1 MKKCAVVT
9 GAASGIG
16 LAIAKRLS
24 QDNLNIVIAD
34 IDKIQGVKVAEEL
47 NALFVQ
53 SDLSKAPACQALI
66 KETVE
71 HFGGVDIL
79 INNAGFQQVS
89 PIEHFP
95 EDKWEQMIALML
107 SAPFRLTKY
116 AWPHMKEKNWGRVVN
131 IASVHGLI
139 ASPYKAAYISAKHGL
154 LGLTKTAALEGG
166 EFGITVNALC
176 PGYVRTPL
184 VESQIADQAKSY
196 GINEDEVVEKIMLKT
211 SAIKKMIEPNEIA
224 ELVSFLCT
232 DNAKSITGA
241 TWTIDGGW
249 TAQQ

>member
-47 NALFVQ
+47 KGLFVQ
-53 SDLSKAPACQALI
+53 SDLSEATACQALI

-95 EDKWEQMIALML
+95 ENKWEQMIALML

-131 IASVHGLI
+131 IASVHGLV

-184 VESQIADQAKSY
+184 VENQIADLAKSY
-196 GINEDEVVEKIMLKT
+196 GINEDEVVEKIMLKA
-211 SAIKKMIEPNEIA
+211 SAIKKMIEPSEIA

-249 TAQQ
+249 TAQ

>member
-24 QDNLNIVIAD
+24 QDNLNIVIVD

-71 HFGGVDIL
+71 HFGSVDIL

-95 EDKWEQMIALML
+95 ENKWEQMIALML

-249 TAQQ
+249 TAQ

>member
-47 NALFVQ
+47 KGLFVQ
-53 SDLSKAPACQALI
+53 SDLSEATACQALI

-95 EDKWEQMIALML
+95 EKKWEQMIALML

-116 AWPHMKEKNWGRVVN
+116 TWPHMKEKNWGRVVN
-131 IASVHGLI
+131 IASVHGLV

-184 VESQIADQAKSY
+184 VENQIADQAKSY
-196 GINEDEVVEKIMLKT
+196 GINEDEVVEKIMLKA
-211 SAIKKMIEPNEIA
+211 SAIKKMIEPSEIA

-232 DNAKSITGA
+232 DNAKSVTGA

-249 TAQQ
+249 TAQ